1 MQIEQ
6 IEISNFK
13 GIQEEKFAFT
23 PEVNLIIGDNGTGK
37 TSVLE
42 AISVALGGFLA
53 GIGEVRG
60 VHFSTDEIRRENEL
74 LGDGSNTIK
83 YKTPV
88 KVECD
93 LKIEEEAFHFVR
105 QKKSVKSSRSTV
117 EPRDICKKAALM
129 TENSST
135 VLPVISYQG
144 ISRIANQKREGWVDV
159 FKSDFSRA
167 VAYIDCLGEASNMK
181 QMTNWFARMEQISW
195 QEDKRIAEYEIVK
208 KAVGIFMSEMLEQK
222 TIRVFYDKRTEELMY
237 RNEEEVLPIRLLS
250 SGFRTLIGMVLDIAY
265 RMAILNPFL
274 RDEILNETP
283 GIVMIDEVD
292 MHLHPKW
299 QWNIIKALKKTFP
312 RVQFIVT
319 THSPIVVASCKD
331 ENLILLNQN
340 EESKYKKSLQG
351 WQVDDVLEEIMQT
364 GNRSPETMKQLEQL
378 KELSYKKKRFELTS
392 HEQKQYEM
400 IKKEL
405 RKSLPENDIAIE
417 EVAMMSIYDMIKEKE

>member
-1 MQIEQ
+1 
-6 IEISNFK
+6 
-13 GIQEEKFAFT
+13 
-23 PEVNLIIGDNGTGK
+23 
-37 TSVLE
+37 
-42 AISVALGGFLA
+42 
-53 GIGEVRG
+53 
-60 VHFSTDEIRRENEL
+60 
-74 LGDGSNTIK
+74 
-83 YKTPV
+83 
-88 KVECD
+88 
-93 LKIEEEAFHFVR
+93 
-105 QKKSVKSSRSTV
+105 
-117 EPRDICKKAALM
+117 
-129 TENSST
+129 
-135 VLPVISYQG
+135 
-144 ISRIANQKREGWVDV
+144 
-159 FKSDFSRA
+159 
-167 VAYIDCLGEASNMK
+167 
-181 QMTNWFARMEQISW
+181 
-195 QEDKRIAEYEIVK
+195 
-208 KAVGIFMSEMLEQK
+208 
-222 TIRVFYDKRTEELMY
+222 MY

-331 ENLILLNQN
+331 ENLILLNHK

>member
-117 EPRDICKKAALM
+117 EPRDICNRTGKVTFKNIHPSFSFL
-129 TENSST
+129 
-135 VLPVISYQG
+135 ICD
-144 ISRIANQKREGWVDV
+144 SRYSLITD
-159 FKSDFSRA
+159 
-167 VAYIDCLGEASNMK
+167 
-181 QMTNWFARMEQISW
+181 
-195 QEDKRIAEYEIVK
+195 
-208 KAVGIFMSEMLEQK
+208 
-222 TIRVFYDKRTEELMY
+222 Y
-237 RNEEEVLPIRLLS
+237 R
-250 SGFRTLIGMVLDIAY
+250 
-265 RMAILNPFL
+265 
-274 RDEILNETP
+274 
-283 GIVMIDEVD
+283 
-292 MHLHPKW
+292 
-299 QWNIIKALKKTFP
+299 
-312 RVQFIVT
+312 
-319 THSPIVVASCKD
+319 
-331 ENLILLNQN
+331 
-340 EESKYKKSLQG
+340 
-351 WQVDDVLEEIMQT
+351 
-364 GNRSPETMKQLEQL
+364 
-378 KELSYKKKRFELTS
+378 
-392 HEQKQYEM
+392 
-400 IKKEL
+400 
-405 RKSLPENDIAIE
+405 
-417 EVAMMSIYDMIKEKE
+417 